1 MKTLGFVG
9 TAKNT
14 GKTTTAL
21 HMLKLA
27 ALAGY
32 RIALTSIGFDGEN
45 IDHITGLPKPRY
57 YAEPGMVIAT
67 ALCCLGYGTAQ
78 YKEITPTGIRTILGD
93 VVIATV
99 AEPGNVVLAGPNRR
113 VDLKPMLNLLS
124 DMGIELTF
132 LDGALNR
139 LAAMTLADG
148 IILSTGAAFNE
159 NIEILT
165 DHIAAMEA
173 LFLYSAFTGKIPENN
188 ACIQFFPD
196 NKKNQMLPIGSVLN
210 EGTLK
215 QIGEWCEEDGL
226 GDIFIPGVFSPHLF
240 KQIAERYAF
249 NFKGK
254 SLIFSS
260 PLNLLSS
267 GSPEIWQSCFSNL
280 HKKGT
285 EIKYL
290 IPIPLRFITVNPFF
304 PKYLQ
309 KTATYSAE
317 FVDKKLLL
325 QQTRHKILRTPVVDI
340 LQLPHPDLLTIC
352 QL

>member
-1 MKTLGFVG
+1 MKILGFVG

-14 GKTTTAL
+14 GKTTAAL

-27 ALAGY
+27 SAANY

-57 YAEPGMVIAT
+57 YAKPGMVIAT
-67 ALCCLGYGTAQ
+67 AQCCLDYGTAQ
-78 YKEITPTGIRTILGD
+78 YKDITSIGIRTILGD
-93 VVIATV
+93 IVIATV
-99 AEPGNVVLAGPNRR
+99 TEAGNVVLAGPNRR
-113 VDLKPMLNLLS
+113 VDLQPLLNRLV
-124 DMGIELTF
+124 DMEIDLTF

-159 NIEILT
+159 DIKILT
-165 DHIAAMEA
+165 DHISAMEA
-173 LFLYSAFTGKIPENN
+173 LFLHSQYSGKMPENEV
-188 ACIQFFPD
+188 CIQFLQN
-196 NKKNQMLPIGSVLN
+196 NKTIQILSTGSVLDEN
-210 EGTLK
+210 TLQK
-215 QIGEWCEEDGL
+215 IEEWCEEDEV

-240 KQIAERYAF
+240 KQMAERYAF
-249 NFKGK
+249 KFKGK
-254 SLIFSS
+254 GFIFAS

-267 GSPEIWQSCFSNL
+267 GSPEIWQSCFSDLRKN
-280 HKKGT
+280 GT
-285 EIKYL
+285 EIRYL
-290 IPIPLRFITVNPFF
+290 ISTPLRFITVNPFF

-317 FVDKKLLL
+317 YVDKKLLL
-325 QQTRHKILRTPVVDI
+325 QLTQNKIQKTPVVDI
-340 LQLPHPDLLTIC
+340 MQPPHPGLLSLC